1 MKNFVGID
9 LGTTNSAIA
18 SFDGQKTKIWKSPEQ
33 NDITP
38 SAIYLDRRGNKL
50 VGQRAYDQAARS
62 PNNSAVL
69 FKRLMGTSTPIEFKA
84 VNEVKT
90 PEQCSA
96 EVLKTLYGYLN
107 EELRLDPDTGV
118 VITVPAAFNQMQKD
132 ATVDAANLAGIRNV
146 ALMQEP
152 VAAVMSVMKE
162 GSLDGTFLV
171 YDLGGGTLDIAIAES
186 HRGKVNLLSHGGIA
200 MCGGRDFDRLL
211 MDKIVKPWLRDNFNL
226 PDDFLVN
233 PKYTTMMRMANYA
246 AERAKIEL
254 SSRESAVISLSE
266 TEIRESDLDGEEI
279 YLDIE
284 IARADF
290 DSLISDLILESV
302 SAAREALSKAH
313 LTPEYIERV
322 VFVGGPTNYKPLR
335 DKVCFELGIKGS
347 TEVNPMTAVSEGASI
362 FAESIDWTT
371 QNRERKSSRGVIE
384 SKGALSL
391 VFKFQARTPNKTS
404 KIAIKFDDYA
414 EGYEFQIDSVS
425 TGWTSGRVTLQAMST
440 ITVPLGL
447 MGENNFKVFVFDP
460 LGNVVAIKESQI
472 TITKTSATVEAI
484 PASHSISIEALSSLG
499 GKSSLS
505 YLVKS
510 GDSLPVKGTKNF
522 KAAETLRAG
531 TDNSINIKLWEG
543 EIEDPVTDNRPVG
556 VLKVTGYDFDAGVV
570 PAGADIECTY
580 EIYDSGAINLEVS
593 IPCIGGVFNAGKNFY
608 SRQENQINHAD
619 SKAIVSMEAES
630 LKDRVSEIQG
640 VLDNDEINKVYDN
653 VITADEKNQNAITPE
668 ESQEAMEKL
677 LEAKRQLSKVRSQH
691 LATIRALEFDKLKES
706 YEEHIEQHA
715 EDSDKLVVRKL
726 MSTAR
731 NAISSKSH
739 DFEVAMGEWRTKNFE
754 ILYKQDWFVVEQF
767 KALCAQE
774 AAYVDKSKFEDCVRQ
789 GIQCIETNDI
799 DELRLVNYHLVQ
811 NRVGGSEDI
820 DTAVIANIVEN

>member
-50 VGQRAYDQAARS
+50 VGQRAYEQAARS
-62 PNNSAVL
+62 PSNSAVL

-107 EELRLDPDTGV
+107 EELRLDPETGV

-132 ATVDAANLAGIRNV
+132 ATVDAANLAGINNV

-162 GSLDGTFLV
+162 GVLDGTFLV

-211 MDKIVKPWLRDNFNL
+211 MDKIVKPWLRNNFNL
-226 PDDFLVN
+226 PDNFLVD
-233 PKYTTMMRMANYA
+233 PKYSTVVRMANYA

-254 SSRESAVISLSE
+254 SSKEAAVISLSE
-266 TEIRESDLDGEEI
+266 TEIREFDLDGEEM

-284 IARADF
+284 ISRDEF
-290 DSLISDLILESV
+290 DHLINNLVLESV
-302 SAAREALSKAH
+302 EAAREALSKAH
-313 LTPEYIERV
+313 LTPDYIERV

-347 TEVNPMTAVSEGASI
+347 TEVNPMTAVAEGASI

-391 VFKFQARTPNKTS
+391 VFKFQARTPNKAS
-404 KIAIKFDDYA
+404 KIAIKFDDYTK
-414 EGYEFQIDSVS
+414 GYEYQVDSIS
-425 TGWTSGRVTLQAMST
+425 TGWTSGRVALEAMST
-440 ITVPLGL
+440 ITVPLGI
-447 MGENNFKVFVFDP
+447 MGENLFKVFVFDP
-460 LGNVVAIKESQI
+460 SGNTVAINDSQI
-472 TITKTSATVEAI
+472 SITKTSATVEAI

-510 GDSLPVKGTKNF
+510 GDSLPVKGTKMF

-543 EIEDPVTDNRPVG
+543 DIEDPVTDNRPVG
-556 VLKVTGYDFDAGVV
+556 VLKISGHDFEVGVV
-570 PAGADIECTY
+570 PAGADIECIY
-580 EIYDSGAINLEVS
+580 EIFDSGAINLEVS
-593 IPCIGGVFNAGKNFY
+593 IPCIGGVFNSGKNFY

-619 SKAIVSMEAES
+619 SKAIISMETNS
-630 LKDRVSEIQG
+630 LKERVSEIRDI
-640 VLDNDEINKVYDN
+640 LDTDEINRVFEN
-653 VITADEKNQNAITPE
+653 VVLAEEKNHRAATPE

-677 LEAKRQLSKVRSQH
+677 LEAKRQLSKVRSQN
-691 LATIRALEFDKLKES
+691 LSTIRALEFDKMKNTYSE
-706 YEEHIEQHA
+706 YIEQYAEESDHA
-715 EDSDKLVVRKL
+715 VVIKL
-726 MSTAR
+726 MNTAQ
-731 NAISSKSH
+731 NAIASKSH
-739 DFEVAMGEWRTKNFE
+739 DFEVAMDELRSKNFE

-767 KALCAQE
+767 KVLCSEE
-774 AAYVDKSKFEDCVRQ
+774 AAFIDNAKFNECVQQ
-789 GIQCIETNDI
+789 GIHCIENNNI
-799 DELRLVNYHLVQ
+799 DELRTVNFHLFQ
-811 NRVGGSEDI
+811 NRVGGVPDLDS
-820 DTAVIANIVEN
+820 TVFANIVES